1 MDNRLLYKIRIKG
14 WVQGVGFRWT
24 ASREARSRGI
34 NGYVK
39 NMTDGS
45 VFIEAEGTRDQLEA
59 FAGWCRNGPGF
70 VESVDVDVCPPVNY
84 TDFRIKN

>member
-1 MDNRLLYKIRIKG
+1 
-14 WVQGVGFRWT
+14 
-24 ASREARSRGI
+24 
-34 NGYVK
+34 
-39 NMTDGS
+39 MTDGS